1 MSLRVPRKTCSHCLE
16 VSKLKGIA
24 KCCLTSHKSVRCK
37 TFGFKKTC
45 VLKDQQYKVLNKQTM
60 NRFIL
65 WWKKK
70 RETERPLAAVTSSE
84 HVSPGVV
91 PGFSLLLVRS
101 SMTKVEIW
109 LTLQNKPN
117 QLLSQI
123 LASLCLTRNP
133 AVAGVWTGLR
143 VVAYGVVLMH
153 RATLQMVIFFCL
165 CLKSSYSLCMHELCN
180 AGRWL
185 SGRDLRRSL

>member
-91 PGFSLLLVRS
+91 PGFSLLLVRP

-133 AVAGVWTGLR
+133 AASRGRCFDGASCGCLRCCFNAAGNSSDGHIFLFMPEK
-143 VVAYGVVLMH
+143 LLFIMH
-153 RATLQMVIFFCL
+153 AWVM
-165 CLKSSYSLCMHELCN
+165 
-180 AGRWL
+180 
-185 SGRDLRRSL
+185 